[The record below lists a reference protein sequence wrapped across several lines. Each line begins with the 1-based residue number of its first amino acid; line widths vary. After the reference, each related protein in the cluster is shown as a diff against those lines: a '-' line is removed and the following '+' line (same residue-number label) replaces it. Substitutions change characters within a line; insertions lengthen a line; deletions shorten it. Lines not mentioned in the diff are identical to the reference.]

1 MVLGLYVI
9 NGSALSTAETTVLK
23 RFAVKNITGKK
34 RKERE
39 EDYASM
45 LLQGKK

>member
-1 MVLGLYVI
+1 
-9 NGSALSTAETTVLK
+9 LSTAETTALK
-23 RFAVKNITGKK
+23 RFAVKDTTGKK